1 MKKGGKRIVS
11 LITIGL
17 VVTLCFIS
25 LFGCTKKKTQ
35 GRQKAIA
42 SIENSIVKI
51 YDESYTAD
59 KSDIEKTK
67 MKDPGKYIVAKAWA
81 EFYSTIINKSKLQTG
96 KVEKIAKMI
105 SNQNIVGAL
114 DKIDILNQEL
124 FSSFKELDLN
134 SADVSSLYL
143 EFINEITTSN
153 FAERHYNNS
162 KGLLPITKD
171 NRSLANGLAVLEDIK
186 NSIDIIN
193 EDKETIASIKKNSSK
208 IEKFIKAI
216 YQMGDHP
223 ISQRVISLFS
233 EGKGSNK
240 KIFTEV
246 FKDSTKD
253 EIKTYFKQM
262 LDSAIELYNEIDWA
276 QNQQVSKDVKNM
288 TNRFK
293 EALFPSALISDAINY
308 LDVINNVMEF
318 ANFQKDILEEFKKA
332 LDDDGMNVMDD
343 IYEVV
348 KSNSEDAETFLMI
361 PLAKVI
367 NKIASETDAQQKIKV
382 KLREQLHKSNMPQG
396 YSYASHIIATMFKNL
411 SGDGTVDTILSQD
424 IMERSLRKAYVRK
437 ANKRNLE
444 LIKQKFNLKSL
455 DKWHNGIDLENINGV
470 YNDCAKYVGMSE
482 ITAQTNLS
490 REDVRKM
497 GREVRRKID
506 ETLASTKPQ
515 VEVLIQSI
523 VDEFFGVVKSQIEEL
538 AKLNVTDEGVKGKI
552 EEINSKMKEMFN

>member
-124 FSSFKELDLN
+124 FSSLRELDLN

-216 YQMGDHP
+216 YQIRDHP
-223 ISQRVISLFS
+223 ISQRVINLFS

-246 FKDSTKD
+246 FKDSTKE

-262 LDSAIELYNEIDWA
+262 LDSALELYNEIDWA

-308 LDVINNVMEF
+308 LDIINNVMEF
-318 ANFQKDILEEFKKA
+318 ANFQKEILDEFRKA
-332 LDDDGMNVMDD
+332 LDDEGMNVMDD
-343 IYEVV
+343 IYEIV
-348 KSNSEDAETFLMI
+348 KSNSEDAETYLLI

-367 NKIASETDAQQKIKV
+367 KKMTSSNDAQLKIKNS
-382 KLREQLHKSNMPQG
+382 LREHLYKSNMPQG
-396 YSYASHIIATMFKNL
+396 YSYASHVIATLFKNL
-411 SGDGTVDTILSQD
+411 SGDPTIDDTLGQD
-424 IMERSLRKAYVRK
+424 VMERSLRKAYVRK

-444 LIKQKFNLKSL
+444 LIKQKFNLKSF
-455 DKWHNGIDLENINGV
+455 DKWHNGIDLDNISGI

-482 ITAQTNLS
+482 IAAQTNLS
-490 REDVRKM
+490 REDVRKI

-506 ETLASTKPQ
+506 ETLSTTKPQ

-523 VDEFFGVVKSQIEEL
+523 VDEFFRAARPQIEEL
-538 AKLNVTDEGVKGKI
+538 AKLNVNDEGVETKI
-552 EEINSKMKEMFN
+552 AEINAKVKELLK

>member
-216 YQMGDHP
+216 YQMRDHP
-223 ISQRVISLFS
+223 ISQRVINLFS

-246 FKDSTKD
+246 FKDSTKE

-262 LDSAIELYNEIDWA
+262 LDSALELYNEIDWA

-308 LDVINNVMEF
+308 LDIINNVMEF
-318 ANFQKDILEEFKKA
+318 ANFQKEILEEFRKA
-332 LDDDGMNVMDD
+332 LDDEGMNVMND
-343 IYEVV
+343 IYEIV
-348 KSNSEDAETFLMI
+348 KSNSEDAETYLLI

-367 NKIASETDAQQKIKV
+367 KKMTSSNDAQLKIKNS
-382 KLREQLHKSNMPQG
+382 LREHLHKSNMPQG
-396 YSYASHIIATMFKNL
+396 YSYASHVIATLFKNL
-411 SGDGTVDTILSQD
+411 SGDPTIDDTLGQD
-424 IMERSLRKAYVRK
+424 VMERSLRKAYVRK

-444 LIKQKFNLKSL
+444 LIKQKFNLKSF
-455 DKWHNGIDLENINGV
+455 DKWHNGIDLDNISGI

-490 REDVRKM
+490 REDVRKI

-506 ETLASTKPQ
+506 ETLSTTKPQ

-523 VDEFFGVVKSQIEEL
+523 VDEFFRATRPQIEEL
-538 AKLNVTDEGVKGKI
+538 AKLNVNDEGVVAKI
-552 EEINSKMKEMFN
+552 AEINAKMKELLK

>member
-124 FSSFKELDLN
+124 FSSLRELDLN

-193 EDKETIASIKKNSSK
+193 EDKETIASIKKNSRK

-216 YQMGDHP
+216 YQMRDHP
-223 ISQRVISLFS
+223 ISQRVINLFS

-246 FKDSTKD
+246 FKDSTKE

-262 LDSAIELYNEIDWA
+262 LDSALELYNEIDWA

-308 LDVINNVMEF
+308 LDIINNVMEF
-318 ANFQKDILEEFKKA
+318 ANFQKEILEEFRKA
-332 LDDDGMNVMDD
+332 LDDEGMNVMDD
-343 IYEVV
+343 IYEIV
-348 KSNSEDAETFLMI
+348 KSNSEDAETYLLI

-367 NKIASETDAQQKIKV
+367 KKMTSSNDAQLKIKNS
-382 KLREQLHKSNMPQG
+382 LREHLHKSNMPQG
-396 YSYASHIIATMFKNL
+396 YSYASQVIATLFKNL
-411 SGDGTVDTILSQD
+411 SGDPTIDDTLGQD
-424 IMERSLRKAYVRK
+424 VMERSLRKAYVRK

-444 LIKQKFNLKSL
+444 LIKQKFNLKSF
-455 DKWHNGIDLENINGV
+455 DKWHNGIDLDNISGI

-490 REDVRKM
+490 REDVRKI

-506 ETLASTKPQ
+506 ETLSTTKPQ

-523 VDEFFGVVKSQIEEL
+523 VDEFFRVARPQIEEL
-538 AKLNVTDEGVKGKI
+538 AKLNVNDEGVATKI
-552 EEINSKMKEMFN
+552 AEINAKMKELLK